1 MPSDPNGTHHVFEL
15 TVRYGRPREEL
26 DANGTPF
33 LNYDPEA
40 RYWQKDGPSLL
51 VHPERPPV
59 PAGLRRVRLALK
71 RFTFAETHANAELL
85 DPAAVERFLR
95 AWKAERKLVS
105 GTLDELVA
113 LADAFDARHL
123 WYEELPRAYTGTGIV
138 AQGTS
143 VISRHGDATFHP
155 WLRNDSLRDER
166 TGRVGTYAT
175 CLGIANAEQVHGNPM
190 GRALLFLDTTSVS
203 GWPT

>member
-1 MPSDPNGTHHVFEL
+1 MPSEPKGTHQVFEL
-15 TVRYGRPREEL
+15 TVRYGRTREEL
-26 DANGTPF
+26 DAKATPF

-40 RYWQKDGPSLL
+40 RYWQKEGPPFLA
-51 VHPERPPV
+51 HAERPTV
-59 PAGLRRVRLALK
+59 PAGLRRVRLILK
-71 RFTFAETHANAELL
+71 RFTFAETHANAALL
-85 DPAAVERFLR
+85 DPVAVERFLR
-95 AWKAERKLVS
+95 IWKAERKLVS

-113 LADAFDARHL
+113 LADAFDAWHL
-123 WYEELPRAYTGTGIV
+123 WYEELPQAYTGTGIV

-143 VISRHGDATFHP
+143 VISRHGNATFHP

-175 CLGIANAEQVHGNPM
+175 SLGIASAKQVHENPM
-190 GRALLFLDTTSVS
+190 SRALLFLDTTSVP